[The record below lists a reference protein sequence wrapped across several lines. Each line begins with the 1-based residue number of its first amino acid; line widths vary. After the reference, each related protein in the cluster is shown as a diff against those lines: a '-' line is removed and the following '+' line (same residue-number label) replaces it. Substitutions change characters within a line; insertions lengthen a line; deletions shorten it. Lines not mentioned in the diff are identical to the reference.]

1 MNGLTSPVKH
11 NNTSGDVNDF
21 KASVMYLAEKAI
33 LSAGPSTGSV
43 GIISSTALPIS
54 VEEEEIS
61 TTWSSLILNL
71 TTLYWFSLSFVLNKL
86 TRSIA
91 ANNSSLLKRTLTGN
105 CSGINLEV
113 SGYDPSSNLL
123 WNKMFLNLN
132 TILILLK

>member
-1 MNGLTSPVKH
+1 
-11 NNTSGDVNDF
+11 
-21 KASVMYLAEKAI
+21 MYLAEKAI
-33 LSAGPSTGSV
+33 LRAGPSTGSV

-132 TILILLK
+132 TILILLN

>member
-71 TTLYWFSLSFVLNKL
+71 TTLY
-86 TRSIA
+86 
-91 ANNSSLLKRTLTGN
+91 
-105 CSGINLEV
+105 
-113 SGYDPSSNLL
+113 
-123 WNKMFLNLN
+123 
-132 TILILLK
+132 